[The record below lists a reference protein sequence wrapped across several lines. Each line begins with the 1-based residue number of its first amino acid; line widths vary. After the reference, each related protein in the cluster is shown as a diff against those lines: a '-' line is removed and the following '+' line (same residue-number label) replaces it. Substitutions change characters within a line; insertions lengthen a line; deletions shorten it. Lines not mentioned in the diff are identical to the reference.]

1 MQEPAIF
8 RIVDNGGRVHHQ
20 RLTSSAADAF
30 MGIMLASGQFSGLR
44 SEAMDAQPA
53 FQTPLG
59 TPALVIAATA
69 EAAVAKA
76 IKDIEPGQER
86 EALREAIETHLD
98 TAARLDSANQSVER
112 AAAFVAARQS
122 ELDAMTAAHQSEIEA
137 SGANLAEALKAGAAA
152 FDASRL
158 IDRSAVLD
166 AEVRRDTARAAL
178 DRLTAEQTAAAQ
190 AYTSAET
197 GVRLAVMAVKRA
209 DVEGMVRRLQDV
221 KTEYM
226 ALATAIDGARFSDV
240 PTTQEAQEAMHID
253 APHAGLIDAAAK
265 VWGRYSA
272 ALRDD
277 PDALREDFA

>member
-8 RIVDNGGRVHHQ
+8 RIVDSAGTVHHS
-20 RLTSSAADAF
+20 RLTSAQCDAF
-30 MGIMLASGQFSGLR
+30 MMVMLGGGQFPGLR
-44 SEAMDAQPA
+44 SERMDAAAPA
-53 FQTPLG
+53 SSDTG
-59 TPALVIAATA
+59 TPAIAAAFAA
-69 EAAVAKA
+69 EQAYSKA
-76 IKDIEPGQER
+76 LSEIEPGAER
-86 EALREAIETHLD
+86 EVLQEAIEAHRKASDCLTHASQAVERAKAFVDARQLELD
-98 TAARLDSANQSVER
+98 VLTAARDN
-112 AAAFVAARQS
+112 
-122 ELDAMTAAHQSEIEA
+122 EIEA